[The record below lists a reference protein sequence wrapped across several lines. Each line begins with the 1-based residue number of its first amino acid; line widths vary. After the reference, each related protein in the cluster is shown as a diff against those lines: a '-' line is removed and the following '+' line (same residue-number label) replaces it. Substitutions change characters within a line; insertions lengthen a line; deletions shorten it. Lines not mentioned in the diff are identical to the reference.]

1 MILNNQFRKL
11 RQQANLTQEEFRIK
25 FNIRY
30 HRSYTPSAISRFEN
44 GKRIPETM
52 ALIDFADFFGVSLDY
67 LLGRPGNAAE
77 YFTRICI
84 ARKDLT
90 RREVAEKLGL
100 TAKDLSLLDRGDC
113 DDLSPE
119 ATKIIYAVYLS
130 MNTQHKINVD
140 HFKLAQLPTTKSA
153 LSQQERAVL
162 DAYNAAP
169 PDKKRIV
176 DVTLGLE

>member
-1 MILNNQFRKL
+1 MNRIKELRKK
-11 RQQANLTQEEFRIK
+11 RMLTQEELINQ
-25 FNIRY
+25 FNAAY
-30 HRSYTPSAISRFEN
+30 GKAYAPSSISQIEN
-44 GKRIPETM
+44 GKRIPETQT
-52 ALIDFADFFGVSLDY
+52 LIDFADFFGVSLDY

-100 TAKDLSLLDRGDC
+100 TAKDLSILDRGDC
-113 DDLSPE
+113 EDLSPE
-119 ATKIIYAVYLS
+119 ATKKIYAVYVS
-130 MNTQHKINVD
+130 MNTPHKINVD